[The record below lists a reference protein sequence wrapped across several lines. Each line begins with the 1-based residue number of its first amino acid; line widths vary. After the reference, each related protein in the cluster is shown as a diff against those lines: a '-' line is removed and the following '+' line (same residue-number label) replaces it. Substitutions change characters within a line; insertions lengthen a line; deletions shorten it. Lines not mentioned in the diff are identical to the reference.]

1 MLDMG
6 FADDLETL
14 LSATPAGRQTALFSA
29 TISSTIARIA
39 ARHLREP
46 VRVAVRPERPS
57 TDEAP
62 RVRQRAYVVRGP
74 DKLAALARILDL
86 EDPASALVFA
96 RTRVEVDELAE
107 ALAGRGHDAA
117 ALHGGMSQEQRDRVM
132 GRFREGTLDVLVAT
146 DVAARGL
153 DIEHVSHVVNFD
165 IPSDP
170 DMYTHRIGRTGR
182 MGREGVAITL
192 VEPRE
197 HRLLHNIE
205 AASRMKLELATIPTV
220 ADLRERRLEML
231 QGGLRER
238 LLEEGLDRY
247 RGVVEPLAD
256 EFDLVEIALAAVSL
270 LDGANAR
277 DVEEVEI
284 AAASL
289 PPDRPLRGAARPG
302 RPGPTPAPR
311 GPGGRGSSSRPGPR
325 PPASPASR
333 QDGRDAAQ
341 GPVTTGRR
349 ASGPWVRLYV
359 GGGRRAGMRPGDL
372 VGAIANEAG
381 VPGSDIGAIQIADS
395 FSLVDVA
402 EGAADRV
409 VVALRGA
416 TIRGRTFAVHRD
428 RDA

>member
-1 MLDMG
+1 M
-6 FADDLETL
+6 
-14 LSATPAGRQTALFSA
+14 
-29 TISSTIARIA
+29 
-39 ARHLREP
+39 
-46 VRVAVRPERPS
+46 
-57 TDEAP
+57 P
-62 RVRQRAYVVRGP
+62 RVRQRVYVVRGA

-96 RTRVEVDELAE
+96 RTRLEVDDLAE

-132 GRFREGTLDVLVAT
+132 GRFREGALDVLVAT

-165 IPSDP
+165 VPSDP
-170 DMYTHRIGRTGR
+170 DMYIHRIGRTGR

-192 VEPRE
+192 LEPRE
-197 HRLLHNIE
+197 HRLLRNIE
-205 AASRMKLELATIPTV
+205 AATRTKLELATIPTV
-220 ADLRERRLEML
+220 ADLRERRLELL
-231 QGGLRER
+231 QASLRER
-238 LLEEGLDRY
+238 LLEEGLERY

-270 LDGANAR
+270 VEGANAR
-277 DVEEVEI
+277 DTEEVEI
-284 AAASL
+284 APAML
-289 PPDRPLRGAARPG
+289 PVDRPLRPAPRPG
-302 RPGPTPAPR
+302 RPGSSL
-311 GPGGRGSSSRPGPR
+311 GPGAPGLRGGRPGAPRPGPR
-325 PPASPASR
+325 PLPGPGPTPV
-333 QDGRDAAQ
+333 GREAPQA
-341 GPVTTGRR
+341 PMSTGRR

-381 VPGSDIGAIQIADS
+381 VPGSAIGAIQIADA

-402 EGAADRV
+402 EAAADRV
-409 VVALRGA
+409 VAALRGA
-416 TIRGRTFAVHRD
+416 TIRGRTFQVHRD